1 MAEKVKKIIDQVSVI
16 PQITLLLSQFL
27 FLTVL
32 ASGFP
37 LILGASLTTYE
48 RVFSPLSKVSV
59 KKAFNVLGRL
69 FPN

>member
-37 LILGASLTTYE
+37 LIFGASLTTYE
-48 RVFSPLSKVSV
+48 KVFSPLYTEESVSSV
-59 KKAFNVLGRL
+59 YD
-69 FPN
+69 

>member
-32 ASGFP
+32 AGGFP

-48 RVFSPLSKVSV
+48 RVLSPLYTEGSVSSV
-59 KKAFNVLGRL
+59 YD
-69 FPN
+69 

>member
-1 MAEKVKKIIDQVSVI
+1 MADKGKKIINQMTVM

-32 ASGFP
+32 ASGFS

-48 RVFSPLSKVSV
+48 RALSPLYTEGSVSSMYE
-59 KKAFNVLGRL
+59 
-69 FPN
+69 

>member
-48 RVFSPLSKVSV
+48 RVLSPLYTEGSVSSV
-59 KKAFNVLGRL
+59 YD
-69 FPN
+69 

>member
-32 ASGFP
+32 ASGFS
-37 LILGASLTTYE
+37 LILGASLSTYE
-48 RVFSPLSKVSV
+48 RALSPLYTEGSVST
-59 KKAFNVLGRL
+59 LYD
-69 FPN
+69 